1 MFLCEVEKLWLVV
14 MIVEKTSNPL
24 NYKLERI
31 NCVIYKLSI
40 GSANIKN
47 TCVNISPGHTVLDV
61 FM

>member
-1 MFLCEVEKLWLVV
+1 

-31 NCVIYKLSI
+31 NYVLHKLYI
-40 GSANIKN
+40 KSANIKN
-47 TCVNISPGHTVLDV
+47 TCVNISPRHTGLVV